1 MTSYLSF
8 LALVMVLNLAPGP
21 DMAIT
26 LRAALTRGR
35 SAGLWTL
42 TGVGL
47 AAAVQGLLAAG
58 GLGAIIVASEPLF
71 LTIKWVGAGYLLL
84 LGLLA
89 LRSARRG
96 LPEEEDAASAL
107 TGGRRPGRR
116 ALVQGLLCNITNP
129 KVLAFNLAVL
139 PQFVGAGAGTTTLVL
154 YALSLAVLGSVV
166 LLGVVLIAGR
176 ARAVL
181 ASPRMQRRMEGVLGV
196 TMIGFGAN
204 VAAG

>member
-8 LALVMVLNLAPGP
+8 LALVVVLNLAPGP

-35 SAGLWTL
+35 AAGMWTL

-89 LRSARRG
+89 LRSAWRG
-96 LPEEEDAASAL
+96 LPEGEGEQSAP

-116 ALVQGLLCNITNP
+116 ALVQGFLTNITNP

-166 LLGVVLIAGR
+166 LVGVVLLAGR
-176 ARAVL
+176 ARSVL
-181 ASPRMQRRMEGVLGV
+181 GSPRMRRRMEGMLGV
-196 TMIGFGAN
+196 TMIGFGAK
-204 VAAG
+204 VATG